1 MLLGVYEMNKRG
13 EYMKEVYK
21 KDLIKDLKSLIS
33 IPSVL
38 NESDDQFPFGE
49 NINKALEKMLEI
61 SQKLGFKT
69 YYNKYYGYA
78 EIGRGKEL
86 IGILGHLDVVPAGDL
101 DQWQTDPFKGV
112 IKDDKLYGRGTQDDK
127 GPTLAAMYGVK
138 ALMDEGIELNKRIR
152 FIFGLDEEN
161 LWRSIDRYL
170 ENEEQPDYGF
180 TPDSV
185 FPMINAEKGLLQA
198 KIISKEKSPIE
209 LVAGNA
215 FNAVPGRAIYTGE
228 RKEALINVLKS
239 LDYTYESTEKGIEVI
254 GVGSHASKPSEG
266 VNAITRLVEALSMID
281 YGSKGIDLINEVFN
295 GKINGEGFID
305 NCSDEI
311 SGPLTVNLGKVEMND
326 THQMIGLD
334 IRIPVTFEKEI
345 VVSKLKEKVE
355 NYGFE
360 YHEYDYLKS
369 IHIPKEHFMV
379 QKLRKVF
386 EEETGLDSKPL
397 SSGGATYARAIDNC
411 LAYGALFPGDEKV
424 EHKANEYIKIENL
437 YKCVDIYSKTIK
449 ALLDKEVIKK

>member
-1 MLLGVYEMNKRG
+1 
-13 EYMKEVYK
+13 MKEMYK
-21 KDLIKDLKSLIS
+21 KELIDDLKSLIS

-38 NESDDQFPFGE
+38 DESNRQFPFGE
-49 NINKALEKMLEI
+49 NINKSLEKMLEI
-61 SQKLGFKT
+61 SERLGFKT
-69 YYNKYYGYA
+69 FYNEYYGYA
-78 EIGRGKEL
+78 EIGSGEEM
-86 IGILGHLDVVPAGDL
+86 IGVLGHLDVVPAGDL
-101 DQWQTDPFKGV
+101 DQWKTNPFEGI
-112 IKDDKLYGRGTQDDK
+112 IKDGKLYGRGTQDDK

-138 ALMDEGIELNKRIR
+138 ALMDEGINLNKRIR

-180 TPDSV
+180 TPDSI

-198 KIISKEKSPIE
+198 KIISEDGSPVE
-209 LVAGNA
+209 LIAGNA

-228 RKEALINVLKS
+228 KKEAFIKALES

-266 VNAITRLVEALSMID
+266 INAITRLVEALSMIG
-281 YGSKGIDLINEVFN
+281 YESKGIELINQVFN
-295 GKINGEGFID
+295 EKLNGEGFIE
-305 NCSDEI
+305 NCFDEV
-311 SGPLTVNLGKVEMND
+311 SGPLTVNLGKVELND
-326 THQMIGLD
+326 SHQMIGID
-334 IRIPVTFEKEI
+334 VRIPVTFDKDI
-345 VVSKLKEKVE
+345 VVSKLKEKIE
-355 NYGFE
+355 AYGFE

-369 IHIPKEHFMV
+369 IHIPKDHFMV

-386 EEETGLDSKPL
+386 EEETGLDSTPL

-437 YKCVDIYSKTIK
+437 YKCVDIYSKTIE
-449 ALLDKEVIKK
+449 ALLK

>member
-1 MLLGVYEMNKRG
+1 
-13 EYMKEVYK
+13 MKEVYK
-21 KDLIKDLKSLIS
+21 KDIMDDLKSLIS

-38 NESDDQFPFGE
+38 DESDDQHPFGE

-61 SQKLGFKT
+61 SERLGFKT
-69 YYNKYYGYA
+69 FYNKYYGYA
-78 EIGRGKEL
+78 EIGSGEEM
-86 IGILGHLDVVPAGDL
+86 IGVLGHVDVVPAGDL
-101 DQWQTDPFKGV
+101 DQWETNPFEGV
-112 IKDDKLYGRGTQDDK
+112 IKDGKLYGRGTQDDK

-138 ALMDEGIELNKRIR
+138 ALMDEGFEFNKRIR

-198 KIISKEKSPIE
+198 KIISNEKSPIA

-228 RKEALINVLKS
+228 KKDALIKALES
-239 LDYTYESTEKGIEVI
+239 LDYAYESTEEGIEVI

-266 VNAITRLVEALSMID
+266 INAITRLVEALSMIG
-281 YGSKGIDLINEVFN
+281 YKSKGIELINQVFN
-295 GKINGEGFID
+295 EKINGEGFIE
-305 NCSDEI
+305 NCFDEV

-334 IRIPVTFEKEI
+334 IRIPVTFDKDI

-355 NYGFE
+355 AYGFK
-360 YHEYDYLKS
+360 YNEYDYLKS
-369 IHIPKEHFMV
+369 IHIPKDHFMV

-386 EEETGLDSKPL
+386 EEETGLDSTPL

-437 YKCVDIYSKTIK
+437 YKCVDIYSKTIE
-449 ALLDKEVIKK
+449 ALLK

>member
-1 MLLGVYEMNKRG
+1 
-13 EYMKEVYK
+13 MKEMYK
-21 KDLIKDLKSLIS
+21 KDLLDDLKSLIS

-38 NESDDQFPFGE
+38 DALDDQFPFGE

-61 SQKLGFKT
+61 CERLGFKT
-69 YYNKYYGYA
+69 YYNEYYGYA
-78 EIGRGKEL
+78 EVGTGEEL
-86 IGILGHLDVVPAGDL
+86 IGVLGHLDVVPAGDL
-101 DQWQTDPFKGV
+101 NQWETNPFEGV
-112 IKDDKLYGRGTQDDK
+112 IKDGKLYGRGAQDDK

-138 ALMDEGIELNKRIR
+138 ALIDEGIELNKRIR

-161 LWRSIDRYL
+161 LWRSIDQYL

-198 KIISKEKSPIE
+198 KIILDEKSPID

-215 FNAVPGRAIYTGE
+215 FNAVPEGATYTGE
-228 RKEALINVLKS
+228 EKEALIEVLES
-239 LDYTYESTEKGIEVI
+239 LDYAYEFTEDGIEVI
-254 GVGSHASKPSEG
+254 GISSHASKPSEG
-266 VNAITRLVEALSMID
+266 INAIGRLVEALSMIG
-281 YGSKGIDLINEVFN
+281 YESKSIQLINQVFN
-295 GKINGEGFID
+295 KKINGEGFIE
-305 NCSDEI
+305 NCFDEV

-326 THQMIGLD
+326 FHQMIGLD
-334 IRIPVTFEKEI
+334 IRIPVTIEKDI
-345 VVSKLKEKVE
+345 VVAKLKEKVE
-355 NYGFE
+355 TYGFK

-369 IHIPKEHFMV
+369 IHIPKDHFMV
-379 QKLRKVF
+379 EKLRKVF
-386 EEETGLDSKPL
+386 EEATGLDSTPL

-437 YKCVDIYSKTIK
+437 YKCVDIYTKTIK
-449 ALLDKEVIKK
+449 ALLE